1 MSQPYILYGAPCSLY
16 TGKAR
21 AYLLCQGIG
30 FREIAPGA
38 EHFVNA
44 VVPAV
49 HRWRIPVMERP
60 EGGYI
65 QDSTMIIAHF
75 ENQPE
80 IAATLP
86 DTPGQ
91 RIAALLMDLIGA
103 EGLLRPAMH
112 YRWNFDEENEA
123 FLLQNFRT
131 LVPGGSEEMTREAME
146 SMRQAAVS
154 FGVLPGTVPVVE
166 AVYEELLD
174 LMNAH
179 FARYPYLLGGRP
191 CIGDFGMIAP
201 FYAHLARDPYPAD
214 LMKKRAP
221 WVFRWTER
229 MNRPDSDMGEFRDFS
244 PAFLED
250 DAIPETLKAV
260 LRFISR
266 TDLVAETEAAGACIN
281 QWLAENRPAP
291 GERAKRGVG
300 FAEFDIRGVPV
311 KALAQPYRFFL
322 LQRVQSAYAA
332 LDKAG
337 QAAARKLLEEVDAA
351 PLLSLSLDREITRQD
366 NLEVWGE
373 NHKGL
378 EKERQ

>member
-30 FREIAPGA
+30 FREIAPA
-38 EHFVNA
+38 SEHFVNT

-49 HRWRIPVMERP
+49 HRWRIPVMELP
-60 EGGYI
+60 QGGWI

-80 IAATLP
+80 MVSTLP
-86 DTPGQ
+86 ETPGQ

-112 YRWNFDEENEA
+112 YRWDFNEENEA

-131 LVPGGSEEMTREAME
+131 LVPGGSDEMTREAMG

-154 FGVLPGTVPVVE
+154 FGALPEAVPVIE
-166 AVYEELLD
+166 AVYEDLLD

-179 FARYPYLLGGRP
+179 LVRYPYLLGGRP
-191 CIGDFGMIAP
+191 SIGDFGMIAP

-229 MNRPDSDMGEFRDFS
+229 MNRPDSDMGEFPDFS

-250 DAIPETLKAV
+250 DEIPETLTAI
-260 LRFISR
+260 LRFISQ
-266 TDLVAETEAAGACIN
+266 TDLVAETEAAAACIN
-281 QWLAENRPAP
+281 QWLAENRPAY

-300 FAEFDIRGVPV
+300 FAEFEIRGVPV

-322 LQRVQSAYAA
+322 LQRMQDACAA
-332 LDKAG
+332 LDEAG
-337 QAAARKLLEEVDAA
+337 QAAARKLLESVHAA
-351 PLLSLSLDREITRQD
+351 PLLSLSLDRKITRQD

-373 NHKGL
+373 
-378 EKERQ
+378 